1 MPSDI
6 SGYLED
12 IRNAT
17 YGEQVRSAIYNA
29 ISTCYTNVQSG
40 VTTAGAAASSAYD
53 AADSALTAA
62 ASARSAASS
71 VVSAIASV
79 ESSAKAAISRAES
92 SATSAIAAAQS
103 EFETALNELGAATEA
118 ASVAASNASAAS
130 IAASAAALR
139 ANTAAAAAENAA
151 NSVATEISNLS
162 ILKSQTEAARD
173 SANSAATSLATI
185 ISDATAA
192 TTNANAAASSAYA
205 ARDAANEAAANAVS
219 ATSDYQRYKN
229 EVATAINQA
238 SSATSRANSA
248 ASALEAMSV
257 SYESVGPDGEATATI
272 SKVNDHY
279 NIHFKLKQGATGSKM
294 GVMATYATLEALTE
308 NVTSPKIGDLY
319 NVGTTA
325 PYDMYLWAWNPTSGQ
340 YEWVYQGPFG
350 IDPVSSLTNSDVDT
364 LWDETAISDSGS
376 KFLDQNSLLYFITNK
391 IKAAINTLTSSLTG
405 KVDKVDGKGL
415 STNDFTDHY
424 IEQVD
429 YNAAAVEMLTNNKVD
444 KVDGKGL
451 SANDFTNAYKTK
463 LDGIDAGTSLPLMD
477 AVSAS
482 AGSSSAY
489 ARADHVHPRDR
500 NRILYFATQSI
511 SVASSSAG
519 EVCRI
524 TDSRITSNS
533 AVVAARIARPDYVCS
548 DLSWTSS
555 SGYISF
561 VGVTT
566 ASTNMDV
573 TILNTP

>member
-29 ISTCYTNVQSG
+29 ISTCYTDVQSG

-71 VVSAIASV
+71 VTSAIASV

-103 EFETALNELGAATEA
+103 EFETALNQLGAATEA

-173 SANSAATSLATI
+173 SANAAATSLATI

-192 TTNANAAASSAYA
+192 TTNANTAASSAYA

-229 EVATAINQA
+229 DVATAINQA
-238 SSATSRANSA
+238 SSATSRANAA
-248 ASALEAMSV
+248 ASALSGMTV
-257 SYESVGPDGEATATI
+257 TYESVAPSATAEAII
-272 SKVNDHY
+272 STVNDHY
-279 NIHFKLKQGATGSKM
+279 NIHFKLKQGEVGPANVIKGD
-294 GVMATYATLEALTE
+294 AYASVSALEAA
-308 NVTSPKIGDLY
+308 VTSPAVGDQY
-319 NVGTTA
+319 NVGTEP
-325 PYDMYLWAWNPTSGQ
+325 PYD
-340 YEWVYQGPFG
+340 VYRWTGTRWENQGSIGVNF
-350 IDPVSSLTNSDVDT
+350 DALTNEDINT
-364 LWDETAISDSGS
+364 IWDETAISPTVPKYLSHIGL
-376 KFLDQNSLLYFITNK
+376 FHLVVNK
-391 IKAAINTLTSSLTG
+391 IKAALSSLSTG
-405 KVDKVDGKGL
+405 KVDKVEGKGL
-415 STNDFTDHY
+415 STNDFSDHY
-424 IEQVD
+424 IDQVD
-429 YNAAAVEMLTNNKVD
+429 YNAAAIGMLTDNKVD

-451 SANDFTNAYKTK
+451 SANDFTNNYKTK
-463 LDGIDAGTSLPLMD
+463 LDGITAGTSLPLMD
-477 AVSAS
+477 AVTAS

-500 NRILYFATQSI
+500 NRILYFASQSI

-533 AVVAARIARPDYVCS
+533 AVVTARIARPDYVCS

-573 TILNTP
+573 TVLNTP